1 MRRLESIENKRV
13 LKRNKI
19 AEQIRLTDNPMLS
32 KLRLY
37 KNLFDHLDLLA
48 IIKDNIKFH
57 KYGIN
62 YTDIDNIFTAKYL
75 VDLLEIEREFV
86 IPFDILFLFYL
97 LEKDERIEIKDSIY
111 RYVNNRMA
119 DYDYS
124 DTDFIYE
131 IIADRLIFE
140 VQTYYDFDLKYF

>member
-32 KLRLY
+32 KLRKY